1 MVRFVRAY
9 LRDLVIGTVL
19 LLTAILAIG
28 IAYTPARS
36 LSLTMATPSAILPA
50 QRFHDLERF
59 PSGAGFFR
67 WTTGQSELRPA
78 NPGGPPILSLRLL
91 AGPDGATP
99 LTLSTEMH
107 TFTWQTSPVLRR
119 YHILLPASTGERLT
133 LSLRSPTSEVA
144 DRALGVMLADPQIR
158 GQQRPPLLIVGWLG
172 LASVMLYLLLRSIG
186 LPFWQAAMIIMGGQ
200 ASLALFQ
207 FAGGWVNGLAVSLLQ
222 LISAGSL
229 GTWLLDRWRTSQQ
242 RAAGQPNS
250 MPQRVA
256 LAQREWIAL
265 VAVVGVALL
274 IRLPWVSAPDPVGD
288 LELAARRMFYLWRDG
303 LAGSYT
309 RGGDYVPLR
318 LIILWGLS
326 QFVRPLGADFF
337 APLAATTLTIVKLPQ
352 LLADLGLVTL
362 IGWWGMR
369 WNRRWGLIAALC
381 YALIPPTWMNSA
393 WWGQVDALLML
404 PLVAMILLL
413 DRAQGRWSWLLWAL
427 ALLIKAQAI
436 VFAPILLIA
445 TIRLHGARGVVVGGS
460 LAGVVI
466 LIGCSLIAA
475 AGQGFGLIEAYL
487 GSVGRFP
494 RTTYGAFNLWH
505 LVLNGTVTE
514 DATPWIG
521 GLSYRS
527 AGFVMIG
534 SIALACAWM
543 LWHAADDRG
552 RIRAAALLA
561 LGFFLFP
568 TQIHER
574 YLFLCL
580 PLLALWV
587 AQQPRLL
594 LAFGWYGF
602 AAAYNI
608 VVLLSGFWP
617 QAKDLLEGYP
627 QFSMLIA
634 SVNVM
639 LFIILFGWNLT
650 NTYRQCYTETQ

>member
-1 MVRFVRAY
+1 M
-9 LRDLVIGTVL
+9 
-19 LLTAILAIG
+19 
-28 IAYTPARS
+28 
-36 LSLTMATPSAILPA
+36 
-50 QRFHDLERF
+50 
-59 PSGAGFFR
+59 
-67 WTTGQSELRPA
+67 
-78 NPGGPPILSLRLL
+78 
-91 AGPDGATP
+91 
-99 LTLSTEMH
+99 
-107 TFTWQTSPVLRR
+107 
-119 YHILLPASTGERLT
+119 
-133 LSLRSPTSEVA
+133 
-144 DRALGVMLADPQIR
+144 
-158 GQQRPPLLIVGWLG
+158 
-172 LASVMLYLLLRSIG
+172 
-186 LPFWQAAMIIMGGQ
+186 
-200 ASLALFQ
+200 
-207 FAGGWVNGLAVSLLQ
+207 
-222 LISAGSL
+222 
-229 GTWLLDRWRTSQQ
+229 
-242 RAAGQPNS
+242 
-250 MPQRVA
+250 
-256 LAQREWIAL
+256 QREWIAL

-318 LIILWGLS
+318 LLILWGLS

-352 LLADLGLVTL
+352 LLADLGLVAL

-381 YALIPPTWMNSA
+381 YALMPPTWMNSA

-460 LAGVVI
+460 LAGVAI

-505 LVLNGTVTE
+505 LVLNGAVTE
-514 DATPWIG
+514 DTNPWIG

-527 AGFVMIG
+527 AGFVLIG

-587 AQQPRLL
+587 AQHPRLL

-627 QFSMLIA
+627 QLSMLIA

-639 LFIILFGWNLT
+639 LFIFLIVWNLT
-650 NTYRQCYTETQ
+650 NTYRQCYTESQWH